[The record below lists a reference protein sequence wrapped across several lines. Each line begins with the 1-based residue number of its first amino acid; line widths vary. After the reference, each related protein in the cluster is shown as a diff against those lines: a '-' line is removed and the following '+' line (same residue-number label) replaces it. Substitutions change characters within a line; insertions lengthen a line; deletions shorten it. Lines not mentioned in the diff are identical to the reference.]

1 MLNEFTSSLRP
12 TLVMTLLLF
21 ALTGI
26 AYPLAITGVAQ
37 AAFPHQANGSL
48 VEQNGAVVGSAL
60 IAQKFAAEG
69 YFHPRPSA
77 AGTNGYDPTASGGSN
92 YGATA
97 KALITRIQGD
107 LKAQPGAPA
116 DLITTSASGLDPDI
130 SPEAALYQ
138 IPRIAAARHI
148 PAARLIALVDQNT
161 DHPQL
166 GFLGEPRVN
175 VLLLNLALDKSAPTG
190 AQGGR

>member
-1 MLNEFTSSLRP
+1 MLNELFSSLRP
-12 TLVMTLLLF
+12 AIAFTLAFFILLGL
-21 ALTGI
+21 G
-26 AYPLAITGVAQ
+26 YPLAITGVAQ

-48 VEQNGAVVGSAL
+48 VEKDGAFVGSAL
-60 IAQKFAAEG
+60 IAQKFAADG
-69 YFHPRPSA
+69 YFHARPSA

-116 DLITTSASGLDPDI
+116 DLVTTSASGLDPEI
-130 SPEAALYQ
+130 SPDAAQYQ
-138 IPRIAAARHI
+138 IPRVAAARHI
-148 PAARLIALVDQNT
+148 PTARLTALVAGHTDQ
-161 DHPQL
+161 PLL

-175 VLLLNLALDKSAPTG
+175 VLQLNLALDNSAPHG